1 MVLKRL
7 VKKTNK
13 QAKHK
18 TKNKKKRNFCLKNM
32 RETMFIFQI
41 TNQKIPEEHDLILNL
56 RKNLF
61 KFGGI
66 EIFFAFLTTLINT
79 EKKPICMDLL

>member
-1 MVLKRL
+1 
-7 VKKTNK
+7 
-13 QAKHK
+13 
-18 TKNKKKRNFCLKNM
+18 M
-32 RETMFIFQI
+32 RETMLIFQI

-61 KFGGI
+61 KLGGI
-66 EIFFAFLTTLINT
+66 DIFFGFLTTLINT

>member
-1 MVLKRL
+1 ML
-7 VKKTNK
+7 
-13 QAKHK
+13 
-18 TKNKKKRNFCLKNM
+18 
-32 RETMFIFQI
+32 IFQI

-79 EKKPICMDLL
+79 EKKANLHGPTIT